1 MSQQASPLSAAQ
13 GRPTLMDRFLN
24 GVERAG
30 NKLPDPSLMF
40 LYGTILVWIFSAFL
54 SQVSFDMV
62 HPTTG
67 AAIEVNNLLTGE
79 ALAAFLSSM
88 VGNFTGFAPL
98 GIVLVAM
105 LGVGVSEQSGFINTG
120 LKKMLAVTPKA
131 LLTPALVI
139 VAILSHLA
147 ADAGYV
153 LVIPLGGIIFH
164 AAGRHP
170 LAGVVA
176 AFAGVSGGFAASFVP
191 TPTDPLLQ
199 GFTQSAAQ
207 LFDADY
213 LVNPLSNWF
222 FAAASSIVVTLVIW
236 FVTERI
242 VEPRLNAQMPIDD
255 DVEQVEDMGT
265 VTDVES
271 RAFRMASL
279 AMLAGIAL
287 LTFFVMPESSPMR
300 SADGE
305 LTSLASPL
313 MQSIVPLI
321 FLVFVVPGCVYGLV
335 SGVFSKAK
343 DIIDAMGK
351 TMSTMGSYMVMA
363 FFCAQFLA
371 AFGQSNLGT
380 VLALSGAEVLQA
392 LNLSG
397 QVTIVGMILLTA
409 VVNLVIG
416 SASAKWAL
424 MGPIL
429 IPMLMAVGIS
439 PELAQ
444 AAYRLG
450 DSVSNIISPLMVFF
464 PLIVVYCQRYIK
476 SAGIGTLASLMMPY
490 SLSLT
495 VIWTIFLLIYW
506 ALGLPLGIQGVYTY
520 PIM

>member
-1 MSQQASPLSAAQ
+1 MSQQTPHSSAAQ
-13 GRPTLMDRFLN
+13 DRPTLMDHFLN

-40 LYGTILVWIFSAFL
+40 LYGTIIVWILSAILSRFSFE
-54 SQVSFDMV
+54 MV

-67 AAIEVNNLLTGE
+67 EAIVVNNLLTGD

-120 LKKMLAVTPKA
+120 LKKLLGVTPKA
-131 LLTPALVI
+131 LLTPMLVI

-170 LAGVVA
+170 LAGVVT

-207 LFDADY
+207 LFDPDY
-213 LVNPLSNWF
+213 LVNPLCNWF
-222 FAAASSIVVTLVIW
+222 FAAASSLLVVGVIW

-242 VEPRLNAQMPIDD
+242 VEPRLNTHMPIDD
-255 DVEQVEDMGT
+255 DVEPVEDMGT
-265 VTDVES
+265 VSDVES
-271 RAFRMASL
+271 RAFKMAGLS
-279 AMLAGIAL
+279 MLAGIAL
-287 LTFFVMPESSPMR
+287 LTAFVVPESSPMR
-300 SADGE
+300 SPEGE

-321 FLVFVVPGCVYGLV
+321 FLIFVLPGCVYGLV
-335 SGVFSKAK
+335 SGVFKKSK

-371 AFGQSNLGT
+371 SFGQSNLGT

-392 LNLSG
+392 MNLSG

-409 VVNLVIG
+409 IVNLVIG
-416 SASAKWAL
+416 SSSAKWAL

-429 IPMLMAVGIS
+429 IPMLMAVGLS

-464 PLIVVYCQRYIK
+464 PLIVVYCQRYVK

-506 ALGLPLGIQGVYTY
+506 GLGLPLGIQGPYTY
-520 PIM
+520 PAM